1 MRSALFL
8 ALATLSVSAC
18 AMLPNPSG
26 EVSYTAN
33 PTANPNAPTTNRPVA
48 VVPAVTTTTQQTQ
61 PTTLAIAT
69 GVMPVAQA
77 SQPATNADIIPVVN
91 AFIVNTD
98 PTGKEVLIPVL
109 ANTPVK
115 KGDVLEYQ
123 GLFTNNGDRVRKMDV
138 SLSIPDSLEL
148 IGGVVP
154 NASGSMD
161 GSRFV
166 RMPVRATINGV
177 LQDLPLSRYKALRWT
192 VEDVGIGGTAVVKYR
207 AKVIRLDINTPRF

>member
-1 MRSALFL
+1 M
-8 ALATLSVSAC
+8 
-18 AMLPNPSG
+18 
-26 EVSYTAN
+26 
-33 PTANPNAPTTNRPVA
+33 
-48 VVPAVTTTTQQTQ
+48 
-61 PTTLAIAT
+61 
-69 GVMPVAQA
+69 
-77 SQPATNADIIPVVN
+77 
-91 AFIVNTD
+91 
-98 PTGKEVLIPVL
+98 
-109 ANTPVK
+109 
-115 KGDVLEYQ
+115 LEYQ

-207 AKVIRLDINTPRF
+207 AKVK